1 MQVYFVLQLIGIIKK
16 YIDLDYK
23 QWMYIYVL
31 VIRLS
36 TLGSLEIKDQ
46 SIIINNDNSE
56 IK

>member
-46 SIIINNDNSE
+46 SIIINIDNSD